1 MKYNLLIVTVL
12 IAVCFS
18 FCKNKMKNDAV
29 KIVAEWRDKEVK
41 FPEGIPCFSM
51 GKDTTCE
58 VLASEHPLGDCLYNE
73 WYICCLQTPTGEICT
88 PLHWAWF

>member
-1 MKYNLLIVTVL
+1 MSINTEENGLSN
-12 IAVCFS
+12 IALE
-18 FCKNKMKNDAV
+18 N
-29 KIVAEWRDKEVK
+29 I
-41 FPEGIPCFSM
+41 
-51 GKDTTCE
+51 E